1 MAPSAKAANNGHH
14 CPKAHGRDGNCRPWQ
29 GGGSK
34 PQHCVAH
41 QIVCP
46 LHHEKHLKGEPCPE
60 CEKIDKFTGSLPPP
74 PDLKPPN
81 YKPTPSNQQTQRRPN
96 QPKNRGAKRSANS
109 RAGREGKGGNG
120 KGGNGKDSNS
130 KGGNG
135 KDSNSKSGNGKGG
148 NAQKPTRSKETSPT
162 DPNTTPDLQT
172 WSDLFSNTLFLALA
186 LSFVLVVTVIGLMSW
201 TRRR

>member
-81 YKPTPSNQQTQRRPN
+81 HKPTPHNQQTQRRPN

-120 KGGNGKDSNS
+120 KGGK
-130 KGGNG
+130 
-135 KDSNSKSGNGKGG
+135 GKGG
-148 NAQKPTRSKETSPT
+148 N
-162 DPNTTPDLQT
+162 DPNTIRATTTPDLQT
-172 WSDLFSNTLFLALA
+172 WSDSFTRPLFLALALA
-186 LSFVLVVTVIGLMSW
+186 LSFVLVVTVIGFMSW
-201 TRRR
+201 TRRW

>member
-34 PQHCVAH
+34 PQYCVAH
-41 QIVCP
+41 QKVCP

-130 KGGNG
+130 KSG
-135 KDSNSKSGNGKGG
+135 NSKSGNDKGGNGQGGKGKGG
-148 NAQKPTRSKETSPT
+148 NGKK
-162 DPNTTPDLQT
+162 NK
-172 WSDLFSNTLFLALA
+172 
-186 LSFVLVVTVIGLMSW
+186 
-201 TRRR
+201 

>member
-41 QIVCP
+41 QKVCT

-81 YKPTPSNQQTQRRPN
+81 YKPTPSNQQTQHRPN

-120 KGGNGKDSNS
+120 KGGN
-130 KGGNG
+130 
-135 KDSNSKSGNGKGG
+135 
-148 NAQKPTRSKETSPT
+148 AQKPTRSKDTSPT
-162 DPNTTPDLQT
+162 DPNTTPDL
-172 WSDLFSNTLFLALA
+172 FSSPLFLALA

-201 TRRR
+201 SQKW